1 MKDGHGG
8 LVIGSEISGGAK
20 DIIIE
25 DSIMDSPHLDEAL
38 RFKTNSLRGGNI
50 ENIYAVNINVNQVKN
65 AVLKIDYYY
74 EEGGC
79 WKISSIYKK
88 MYI

>member
-8 LVIGSEISGGAK
+8 LLLVVNSGGAK

-50 ENIYAVNINVNQVKN
+50 ENIYAVNINVNQVKMPFKDR
-65 AVLKIDYYY
+65 LLL
-74 EEGGC
+74 
-79 WKISSIYKK
+79 
-88 MYI
+88 

>member
-1 MKDGHGG
+1 
-8 LVIGSEISGGAK
+8 
-20 DIIIE
+20 
-25 DSIMDSPHLDEAL
+25 MDSPHLDEAL

-74 EEGGC
+74 EEGMLEN
-79 WKISSIYKK
+79 IFHL
-88 MYI
+88 